1 MIFLTYDIHLL
12 FLATSIGWVIA
23 RLIRFA
29 IQKRGSLTRELTL
42 VILFLFLWFLIR
54 HTMEPY
60 ILTLDRSPL
69 PPNLVPLRG
78 LAQMLRRAMMVG
90 NSITWWIVAIN
101 IIGNVVGFVPVGF
114 LVSVLTPNR
123 HKGWIA
129 LAIGFAVSLTIEIL
143 QLSFVIR
150 VFDVDDLTDAQN
162 KINQKVNSVG
172 MDLSNVSGQLNKLM
186 TYIQKMDNLI
196 DQNNSKIEAFQN
208 DLEERLPTETEKLEL
223 RVTDSNPFN
232 VKTKDSDTLVI
243 G

>member
-12 FLATSIGWVIA
+12 FLATSIGWVLA

-150 VFDVDDLTDAQN
+150 VFDVDDLLL
-162 KINQKVNSVG
+162 NSLG
-172 MDLSNVSGQLNKLM
+172 AWFGFLIFLLLNEFK
-186 TYIQKMDNLI
+186 QPR
-196 DQNNSKIEAFQN
+196 EAFARTAKAQRPGAWRFV
-208 DLEERLPTETEKLEL
+208 LLYGAFA
-223 RVTDSNPFN
+223 VAAAA
-232 VKTKDSDTLVI
+232 VI
-243 G
+243 YWIDYAAYLQIPQ

>member
-54 HTMEPY
+54 RTMEPY

-150 VFDVDDLTDAQN
+150 VFDVDDLLLNSLGAWFGFLIFLLLN
-162 KINQKVNSVG
+162 ICRKIVWSC
-172 MDLSNVSGQLNKLM
+172 LN
-186 TYIQKMDNLI
+186 INI
-196 DQNNSKIEAFQN
+196 IRECKI
-208 DLEERLPTETEKLEL
+208 
-223 RVTDSNPFN
+223 
-232 VKTKDSDTLVI
+232 
-243 G
+243 